1 MNSPTRTI
9 GRNRATYQS
18 MNDDDS
24 TMDASR
30 LSKKS
35 SPTNNNNNNSGGG
48 SGKKKH
54 RFFRKSSSGVR
65 RSSREANTSDAGST
79 TSSST
84 FGDSFAS
91 FNVSTSQ
98 LVGFSCPFA
107 AAAAHQNQ
115 QSVAPSRPPL
125 PVGTNKLQRVCVVQN
140 CQQHSARSVQQ
151 QQQAREERSLGP
163 IDVDSLHCEEEQ
175 PADIRRR
182 ADYKGPVDLD
192 TLETTTPYSR
202 SFRHLE
208 TVQSGEMLFG
218 DERTTVST
226 VSTDES
232 QPVDVDDFLD
242 ASSWAQD
249 EQEVVLDET
258 DICRGL
264 AGYAAGFEP
273 EVIANLSQD
282 QQQGHWDEDVDDED
296 DDEEQNKLVAQ
307 LRSRLPPSAHHK
319 HTRSSASA
327 PIPVGRQT
335 TLRPPQADAILGLCS
350 DPREAQ
356 TVFATE
362 ICRGSLTFISYS

>member
-1 MNSPTRTI
+1 MSSPTRTI

-24 TMDASR
+24 KMDASR

-35 SPTNNNNNNSGGG
+35 IPINNSNRGGG

-54 RFFRKSSSGVR
+54 LFFRKSASGVR
-65 RSSREANTSDAGST
+65 RSAREANTSDAGST

-84 FGDSFAS
+84 FEDSFAS
-91 FNVSTSQ
+91 FNVSTPQ

-107 AAAAHQNQ
+107 AAAAHQSQ
-115 QSVAPSRPPL
+115 IHQSAAATSRPPL

-140 CQQHSARSVQQ
+140 CEQHSARSLQQ
-151 QQQAREERSLGP
+151 HHQHQVWGERSLGP
-163 IDVDSLHCEEEQ
+163 IDVDSLEEQ
-175 PADIRRR
+175 PADTRRR

-218 DERTTVST
+218 DERLTVST
-226 VSTDES
+226 VSTDDS

-242 ASSWAQD
+242 AILWAQD
-249 EQEVVLDET
+249 EHEVVLDET

-264 AGYAAGFEP
+264 AGYEAGFEP
-273 EVIANLSQD
+273 EVIANLSQE

-296 DDEEQNKLVAQ
+296 DEEEPNKYVAQ
-307 LRSRLPPSAHHK
+307 YRSRLPPSSAHHK

-327 PIPVGRQT
+327 PIPAGRKPPSSHHKQT
-335 TLRPPQADAILGLCS
+335 R
-350 DPREAQ
+350 
-356 TVFATE
+356 
-362 ICRGSLTFISYS
+362 SLASPVPARRKQYSLPKSAAEV